1 MTAACITAL
10 ILIAALGSFMH
21 YIGFYAMSNAFAAY
35 GGEAITWFILG
46 SIVLLCGVALIA
58 LTGALLLIWIKAGDW

>member
-1 MTAACITAL
+1 MTAVGIILL
-10 ILIAALGSFMH
+10 IIMAALGSFMH

-46 SIVLLCGVALIA
+46 SIVLLCGVVLIA
-58 LTGALLLIWIKAGDW
+58 LAGALLLMWIKAGDW